1 MKRLLEIAFL
11 LHLGFLAVPLGA
23 QEKELV
29 VEEVSQDDL
38 GNVTDEFQEY
48 FFEALKQKGIENYE
62 KAIAALEKCLRLD
75 PKPVV
80 YFELGKNY
88 NLLKRFSEAS
98 NFLEKANQ
106 LDPKNEAILAELYNT
121 YYLDQ
126 QFDKALPVVE
136 ELRVLDPTFS
146 EDLANLYILNEKFDE
161 ALALLDELD
170 TQWGHSEYREG
181 LRRQIY
187 ARTDN
192 VDAGIADLLKRIEES
207 PEEEENYLNLIFV
220 YSESGDTEKAFETAR
235 TMLERNPDSEMVHLA
250 LYKFYLD
257 AKDSEK
263 AVASMKTVLK
273 GDQIDEETKY
283 KVLNDF
289 LLFVAENPSLEPD
302 LMEIVEVFSQDE
314 SNTKVYSQLGSF
326 FLKKDQKDKALEF
339 FQLGVEKGERDFDL
353 LIKTLLL
360 QLDFQKYVAAK
371 ELSEKAL
378 EEYPS
383 QPLLYLVNGTARN
396 QLKEYKKAEEILTF
410 GLDFLID
417 NPTMEADFYQQ
428 LVFSYSGLNEAEK
441 AAEYKEKVAK
451 LKPAEGNE

>member
-1 MKRLLEIAFL
+1 
-11 LHLGFLAVPLGA
+11 
-23 QEKELV
+23 
-29 VEEVSQDDL
+29 
-38 GNVTDEFQEY
+38 
-48 FFEALKQKGIENYE
+48 
-62 KAIAALEKCLRLD
+62 
-75 PKPVV
+75 
-80 YFELGKNY
+80 
-88 NLLKRFSEAS
+88 
-98 NFLEKANQ
+98 
-106 LDPKNEAILAELYNT
+106 
-121 YYLDQ
+121 
-126 QFDKALPVVE
+126 
-136 ELRVLDPTFS
+136 
-146 EDLANLYILNEKFDE
+146 
-161 ALALLDELD
+161 
-170 TQWGHSEYREG
+170 
-181 LRRQIY
+181 
-187 ARTDN
+187 
-192 VDAGIADLLKRIEES
+192 
-207 PEEEENYLNLIFV
+207 
-220 YSESGDTEKAFETAR
+220 
-235 TMLERNPDSEMVHLA
+235 
-250 LYKFYLD
+250 
-257 AKDSEK
+257 
-263 AVASMKTVLK
+263 MKTVLK

-371 ELSEKAL
+371 ELSEKVL